1 MTLQEKELLERFL
14 NQLAAARPGVK
25 DPEAE
30 ALIRDAVA
38 RQPDAAYLLVQRA
51 IQLEQALQVTQVQAQ
66 TLQSELDQL
75 RPAHRGGFLSDPT
88 WGSSAPATSA
98 QGAGNLR
105 QAAPTARPPLSGAWS
120 SGGLLGNIASTAAGV
135 VAGSFLF
142 QGIDRLLHHN
152 DTSWAQGPNHAP
164 QQGALEHNALLDD
177 SHDTP
182 PTDDADTF
190 ADTGDDSDFA

>member
-1 MTLQEKELLERFL
+1 MTLQERELLERFL
-14 NQLAAARPGVK
+14 NELAAVRAGVK
-25 DPEAE
+25 DPQAE

-66 TLQSELDQL
+66 KLQSELDQL
-75 RPAHRGGFLSDPT
+75 RPAQRGGFLNDVT
-88 WGSSAPATSA
+88 WGSNASAASA
-98 QGAGNLR
+98 QSAGNMR
-105 QAAPTARPPLSGAWS
+105 QTAPTARSPVSGAWS
-120 SGGLLGNIASTAAGV
+120 GGMLGNIASTAAGV

-152 DTSWAQGPNHAP
+152 DTTWAQGTSHAP
-164 QQGALEHNALLDD
+164 QQGSLEQNALLDD

-182 PTDDADTF
+182 PTDNADTF
-190 ADTGDDSDFA
+190 ADTGDDSDFV

>member
-1 MTLQEKELLERFL
+1 LQERELLERFL
-14 NQLAAARPGVK
+14 NQLTAVRPSAK

-51 IQLEQALQVTQVQAQ
+51 IQLEQALQVTQAQAQ
-66 TLQSELDQL
+66 KLQSELDQL
-75 RPAHRGGFLSDPT
+75 RPAQRGGFLNDVT
-88 WGSSAPATSA
+88 WGSNASATTAQSA
-98 QGAGNLR
+98 ENVR
-105 QAAPTARPPLSGAWS
+105 QAAPTARPPVSGAWS
-120 SGGLLGNIASTAAGV
+120 GGMLGNIASTAAGV

-152 DTSWAQGPNHAP
+152 DTNWAQGTSHAP
-164 QQGALEHNALLDD
+164 QGALEQNALLDD

-182 PTDDADTF
+182 PTDDADAF